1 MRFTGLIL
9 TLVLLAACEPTG
21 NPRPQ
26 PETSTGGSGISISGY
41 GRIGVSTTR

>member
-9 TLVLLAACEPTG
+9 TLVVLAACEPAG
-21 NPRPQ
+21 NTRPQ
-26 PETSTGGSGISISGY
+26 PETNTGSSGISVSGY